1 MQSGVFYR
9 LITLRRTEES
19 EFKELRHLFKELRLT
34 DKLHYVTHYVEW
46 AVELGIT
53 LFRVT
58 LLDSLSP

>member
-19 EFKELRHLFKELRLT
+19 EFKELRLT